1 MLKQKLKSFG
11 GGTARTLNKIRKEI
25 ILVNNFLSA
34 VQQKNSIAFAMSNGG
49 AQVYITLAAPHYGAK
64 EEVRSYKK

>member
-49 AQVYITLAAPHYGAK
+49 GRRFI
-64 EEVRSYKK
+64 